1 MLAAKDAVATI
12 AVADLRRARAFYG
25 ETLGL
30 NEAEGGMEDM
40 VATFR
45 SGGSDLLVYKSD
57 YAGTNQAT
65 AVTWTVDDVFE
76 EVEALKAK
84 GVRFESYD
92 MPDARKEGDVYVFGD
107 IRNAWFKDP
116 DGNILSLVSVG

>member
-12 AVADLRRARAFYG
+12 AVADLDRARAFYG
-25 ETLGL
+25 GTLGL
-30 NEAEGGMEDM
+30 KEAEGGMEDM

-45 SGGSDLLVYKSD
+45 SGGSDLLVYKSE
-57 YAGTNQAT
+57 YAGANQAT
-65 AVTWTVDDVFE
+65 AVTWTVDDVSE

-116 DGNILSLVSVG
+116 DGNILSLVSVT